1 MSDPNAMSDA
11 ASACRTPRG
20 NSTLSR
26 PLVGLTI
33 TGAQRPG
40 VARFLSLA
48 GTMAALVY
56 SVPLPDETLELAPI
70 FRPGAP
76 DGREA

>member
-1 MSDPNAMSDA
+1 MSDPNAVSDA
-11 ASACRTPRG
+11 ASLPDAARQLDALA
-20 NSTLSR
+20 SM
-26 PLVGLTI
+26 VGLTI

-48 GTMAALVY
+48 GTMAELVY
-56 SVPLPDETLELAPI
+56 SVPLPDDTLELAPI